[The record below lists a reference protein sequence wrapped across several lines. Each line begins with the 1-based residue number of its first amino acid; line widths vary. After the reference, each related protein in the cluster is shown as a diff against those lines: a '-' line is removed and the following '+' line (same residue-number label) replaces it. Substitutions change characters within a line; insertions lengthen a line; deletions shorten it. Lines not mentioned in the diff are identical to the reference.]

1 MALTCLMKA
10 GTVVGWW
17 SCCNCDCDGSAMEC
31 DGAGGCDCCSSGWP
45 VSGSDSGSD
54 MGTFLGGSVSRGWK
68 FQCFNATALTMAHLD

>member
-54 MGTFLGGSVSRGWK
+54 MGTFLGEAFREDGN
-68 FQCFNATALTMAHLD
+68 FNASMLRH